1 MNINL
6 AICVKVRS
14 INKEKRGLVMILEV
28 TKILPTVEEPI
39 KIKFEVYDTALES
52 KYLDSRDWT
61 YYGYKTLQEL
71 EENVDNE
78 LSLRIL
84 QELYHSTR
92 LLSGGRLDVLLR
104 TPVRVLRLMS
114 ELNFTEDT
122 GVTVLQIAYNELKEL
137 NVDDFEFLEE
147 FKTVDEAVE
156 FIKQRD
162 DDIEF

>member
-1 MNINL
+1 
-6 AICVKVRS
+6 
-14 INKEKRGLVMILEV
+14 MILEV
-28 TKILPTVEEPI
+28 TKNLPTLEEPI
-39 KIKFEVYDTALES
+39 TVKFEVYDTALES
-52 KYLDSRDWT
+52 KYFDSRDWS

-71 EENVDNE
+71 EENVDND
-78 LSLRIL
+78 LSLRIF

-114 ELNFTEDT
+114 ELNFTVDT
-122 GVTVLQIAYNELKEL
+122 GVTVLQLAYNELKEL
-137 NVDDFEFLEE
+137 YVDDFEFLEE

-162 DDIEF
+162 DVIEF

>member
-1 MNINL
+1 M
-6 AICVKVRS
+6 
-14 INKEKRGLVMILEV
+14 ELEII
-28 TKILPTVEEPI
+28 KNLPTLEEPI

-52 KYLDSRDWT
+52 KYFDSRDWT

-78 LSLRIL
+78 LSLRIC

-104 TPVRVLRLMS
+104 TPVRVLRIMS

-122 GVTVLQIAYNELKEL
+122 GVTVLQLAYNELKEL
-137 NVDDFEFLEE
+137 HEDDFGFLEE

-156 FIKQRD
+156 FIKRRD
-162 DDIEF
+162 NDIEF

>member
-1 MNINL
+1 MCYYRKGINIL
-6 AICVKVRS
+6 HVIK
-14 INKEKRGLVMILEV
+14 KRGFNMELEII
-28 TKILPTVEEPI
+28 KNLPTLEEPI
-39 KIKFEVYDTALES
+39 TVKFKVYDTALES
-52 KYLDSRDWT
+52 KSLDSRDWT

-78 LSLRIL
+78 LSLRIS

-122 GVTVLQIAYNELKEL
+122 GVTVLQLAYNELKEL

-156 FIKQRD
+156 FIKRRD
-162 DDIEF
+162 NDIEF

>member
-1 MNINL
+1 MWYY
-6 AICVKVRS
+6 KRD
-14 INKEKRGLVMILEV
+14 INKIHITYKEKGDLVMILEV
-28 TKILPTVEEPI
+28 TKRFPTVEEPI
-39 KIKFEVYDTALES
+39 TVKFEVYDTALES
-52 KYLDSRDWT
+52 RYLDSRDWT
-61 YYGYKTLQEL
+61 YYGYSSLQEL
-71 EENVDNE
+71 EDNMDNN

-147 FKTVDEAVE
+147 FKSVDEAVE
-156 FIKQRD
+156 FIKRRD

>member
-1 MNINL
+1 
-6 AICVKVRS
+6 
-14 INKEKRGLVMILEV
+14 MILEV
-28 TKILPTVEEPI
+28 TKRFPTVEDPI
-39 KIKFEVYDTALES
+39 TVKFEVYDTALES
-52 KYLDSRDWT
+52 KYFDSRDWT
-61 YYGYKTLQEL
+61 YYGYSSLQEL
-71 EENVDNE
+71 EDNMDNN

-147 FKTVDEAVE
+147 FKSVDEAVE
-156 FIKQRD
+156 FIKRRD